1 MELND
6 FLKFVPQFPLTGF
19 DLQSFLLLPI
29 PAILIWNFGQD
40 VIITGA
46 LPTDQQVPKALI
58 STFCLFLHYYFLQDK
73 NLLLYIPV
81 IGGFWH
87 YFQPKTDED
96 YIARQLASMYYR
108 GYLEHIASDICD
120 QRFEDFEEKN
130 PWEKKFSVRAI
141 HILLT
146 RSCTFPKVPI
156 VENKTKEYWKEELTK
171 FAKLNKTEKFDLESN
186 QLSNRIEQIKDC
198 KFREVPIQ
206 DYGSKRRHPIKPNVF
221 RVYKGFDH
229 ETVLYDFPMCLKSAL
244 GKLEDSFQQKI
255 LTYKFQKALQEILQ
269 RKHQKSMPFIK
280 FVYINDDN
288 RSSDPQVY
296 AKKLYQEVVT
306 QKPFFSKTIMDKR
319 TGSLQEIVTKDKKS

>member
-1 MELND
+1 M
-6 FLKFVPQFPLTGF
+6 FSS
-19 DLQSFLLLPI
+19 LQ
-29 PAILIWNFGQD
+29 
-40 VIITGA
+40 
-46 LPTDQQVPKALI
+46 
-58 STFCLFLHYYFLQDK
+58 

-186 QLSNRIEQIKDC
+186 QLSNRIEQIVRFSSGFLMLLTNLGLVSLGLFFILSLS
-198 KFREVPIQ
+198 KF
-206 DYGSKRRHPIKPNVF
+206 
-221 RVYKGFDH
+221 
-229 ETVLYDFPMCLKSAL
+229 LDFS
-244 GKLEDSFQQKI
+244 
-255 LTYKFQKALQEILQ
+255 
-269 RKHQKSMPFIK
+269 
-280 FVYINDDN
+280 
-288 RSSDPQVY
+288 
-296 AKKLYQEVVT
+296 
-306 QKPFFSKTIMDKR
+306 
-319 TGSLQEIVTKDKKS
+319 